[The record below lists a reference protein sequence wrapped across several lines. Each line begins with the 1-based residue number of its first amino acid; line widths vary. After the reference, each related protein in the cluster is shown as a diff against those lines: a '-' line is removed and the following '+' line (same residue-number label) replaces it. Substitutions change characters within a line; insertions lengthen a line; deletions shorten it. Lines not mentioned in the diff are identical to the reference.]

1 MKTLKLILLPVA
13 LTVLLGACAGV
24 QWGVARLPD
33 ARELF
38 ITTAGESVFVARKDL
53 VIPYQ
58 PVGFVEIRSVKN
70 AACQSGMADK
80 YTSLEKAIS
89 EDLIAKAHQELGGD
103 AVVDFQ
109 WSVTSTAD
117 MWLEAAAILAADPYT
132 STFMMLMYPVALLGN
147 QNIITM
153 KGTVVKKK

>member
-1 MKTLKLILLPVA
+1 MNTRKLILLPIA

-38 ITTAGESVFVARKDL
+38 ITTADESVFVAKKDL

-58 PVGFVEIRSVKN
+58 PVGFVEIRSIKS
-70 AACQSGMADK
+70 APCQSGMADK

-89 EDLIAKAHQELGGD
+89 EDLIAKARQELGGD

-109 WSVTSTAD
+109 WSAMSTAD
-117 MWLEAAAILAADPYT
+117 MWLEAAAVSADPYT
-132 STFMMLMYPVALLGN
+132 SSIMLLSYPFALLAN